1 MKKFLRA
8 FLRAL
13 LLSMLLLAGAL
24 SGFGLLM
31 IKPKWPSRREDS
43 VVEILPAD
51 AAPESPAPNLEVR
64 AS

>member
-1 MKKFLRA
+1 MKKPLRA
-8 FLRAL
+8 LVRAL

-31 IKPKWPSRREDS
+31 IKPKWPSRREDGI
-43 VVEILPAD
+43 VELLPAD
-51 AAPESPAPNLEVR
+51 AAPESPAPHLEVR